1 MHETGKIHRK
11 TIGESRMKLRQ
22 KINLAVGLITS
33 LILVWGGLFI
43 HWFIFM
49 FLIPPWSIL
58 IGGIIHKKYKE
69 K

>member
-1 MHETGKIHRK
+1 
-11 TIGESRMKLRQ
+11 MKLRQ